1 MIPAKQFDLCPWGK
15 LIAMPHM
22 GWQHAGWFA
31 SYVVNAKN
39 ILEWGCGGSTLWMAM
54 MNQAA
59 RITAIEHDGAWYER
73 VSVACKALHDG
84 GMSNHP
90 DSLLLLGSGHA
101 YVSGSTILA
110 HAPYDL
116 IFVDGH
122 ERPACLDVS
131 YDLLAPGGVVFLHDS
146 QRAEYT
152 EAKRKLLERE
162 GMTLIDERVDESW
175 VNQKAGMWAAQKSA
189 NPAS

>member
-39 ILEWGCGGSTLWMAM
+39 ILEWGCGGSTLWMVQM
-54 MNQAA
+54 
-59 RITAIEHDGAWYER
+59 TTGKVLSIEHNKTWRDRIRKG
-73 VSVACKALHDG
+73 
-84 GMSNHP
+84 
-90 DSLLLLGSGHA
+90 LLLIEHCWMRAQVTGPQ
-101 YVSGSTILA
+101 YVHDAKDYVAGKDVQA
-110 HAPYDL
+110 DAPYDL
-116 IFVDGH
+116 IFIDGH
-122 ERPACLDVS
+122 EREACLTAS

-152 EAKRKLLERE
+152 DAKRMLLERK

-175 VNQKAGMWAAQKSA
+175 VNPIAGMWAVQQ
-189 NPAS
+189 NERDE